1 MHVLVVESLQL
12 DRDVVRDV
20 GRPSCALAS
29 GAQQLY
35 DWRCLHIVARGDSSK
50 QHLVTAS
57 HCNLITSHLCDPIR
71 IAKAG
76 LDI

>member
-35 DWRCLHIVARGDSSK
+35 DWRCLHIVARGESSE

-57 HCNLITSHLCDPIR
+57 HCNPISPHLCDSIR
-71 IAKAG
+71 TAKVG
-76 LDI
+76 LDV

>member
-12 DRDVVRDV
+12 DRDVVHDV

-35 DWRCLHIVARGDSSK
+35 DWRCLHIVARGESSK

-57 HCNLITSHLCDPIR
+57 HCNPISPYLCDSIR
-71 IAKAG
+71 TAKVG
-76 LDI
+76 LDV